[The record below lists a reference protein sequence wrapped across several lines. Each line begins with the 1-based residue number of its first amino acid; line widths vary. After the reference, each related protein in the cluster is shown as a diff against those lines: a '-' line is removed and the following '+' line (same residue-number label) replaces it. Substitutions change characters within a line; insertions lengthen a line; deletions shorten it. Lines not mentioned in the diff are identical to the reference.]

1 MHAVKCLQ
9 AESVIYDHC
18 TGTVKKKIDQCQL
31 PWYLGQFL
39 RAPAGPGQ
47 FLRLTPN
54 SAVAAVALFLVTNA
68 TVATVNNL
76 LHKSLHVH
84 NIEHRCKIKNHLY
97 CPKHKYF
104 HSTITLYGRTVGST
118 GILRNVKRNNARRYF
133 EKRVEKTRLAYLC
146 DSWKS
151 EHVLENKK
159 LSYPREDARCAVSLE
174 MLPSYSRSLK
184 VIWNVYG
191 RV

>member
-1 MHAVKCLQ
+1 MPTGWICHIWSLYRYCKEKNRSMSTAVI
-9 AESVIYDHC
+9 S
-18 TGTVKKKIDQCQL
+18 
-31 PWYLGQFL
+31 
-39 RAPAGPGQ
+39 RAIFTCPGRAGPV
-47 FLRLTPN
+47 FTLDPKLR
-54 SAVAAVALFLVTNA
+54 SCAAVALFLVTNA